1 MAAVWPL
8 TVVTMTGKTA
18 AGIVT
23 VVMAAR
29 RQRRSDLWAV
39 RCTFLIVLRHAPLAQ
54 RPSDQVNQHM
64 AGIWTEMETGL
75 TLALVGLCGVV
86 VQGGLTKRVVARL
99 GERRTLLLGLVVC

>member
-39 RCTFLIVLRHAPLAQ
+39 RCTFLIVRRHAPLAQ
-54 RPSDQVNQHM
+54 HLSDQVNQDM
-64 AGIWTEMETGL
+64 AVIWTVMETE
-75 TLALVGLCGVV
+75 LVANSPMAIVW
-86 VQGGLTKRVVARL
+86 R
-99 GERRTLLLGLVVC
+99 

>member
-1 MAAVWPL
+1 MAAVWRL
-8 TVVTMTGKTA
+8 MVVTMTGKTA

-29 RQRRSDLWAV
+29 RQRRCELWAV

-75 TLALVGLCGVV
+75 
-86 VQGGLTKRVVARL
+86 VANNQMPSSCDHDCFVRDRKNHHKNL
-99 GERRTLLLGLVVC
+99 IV